1 MWARFKND
9 TDPRKINLGIDA
21 YRTEEGK
28 PYILD
33 VVKEAEAALLQDS
46 SLNKEYLPIGGDKGF
61 VTAAQAS
68 LFGDC
73 AAMREGRVTRR
84 FFFV

>member
-33 VVKEAEAALLQDS
+33 VVKEAEATLLQDS
-46 SLNKEYLPIGGDKGF
+46 SLNKEYLPINGDKGSSRPPKPPSLA
-61 VTAAQAS
+61 TAMSCEKA
-68 LFGDC
+68 
-73 AAMREGRVTRR
+73 E
-84 FFFV
+84 